1 MTLALPSLFAL
12 DAHPAKAAPELIDDD
27 ARHFARIEARLAAE
41 RAEVD
46 GRLAVLL
53 ATPGGN
59 GQEAYERE
67 VEIVR
72 LNRRARLLR
81 RFGADLC
88 IGRVVAD
95 TGTIYI
101 GRVGLADSD
110 GERLLVD
117 WRTPAAEPFFGA
129 TLAHPMGLTSRRRY
143 RWTDRRVTDYWDET
157 FTETAAS
164 SPAALDDQSA
174 FIASLGASRTPRMR
188 DVLGTIQAD
197 QDAIIRADGQGT
209 LVVDGGPGTGKTVV
223 ALHRAAY
230 LLYSDPRLQSGHG
243 GVLFVGPSHAY
254 TDYVADILPGLG
266 EEGVRTC
273 TLTDLVPEGA
283 EAVPE
288 ADRRV
293 ALLKGDGR
301 MPEAVEA
308 AISLSERPPSRP
320 TVLYTPWGELRV
332 GPREWAEALAAADP
346 TAPHNDARAEIWEA
360 LLDILVD
367 LVSTRNG
374 ESDAGSHGRWSA
386 EGWGDAGLDDAGWDD
401 AGWDDAASSRDDDA
415 PRWGFDD
422 EEEFDAYGLAG
433 GRTDADAIRR
443 TLTDGTDL
451 PAMVDAVWP
460 LLDPAAIVRR
470 LWSSPALLLRCAP
483 WLTTD
488 EAALLQR
495 SPSDPWTL
503 SDLPLLDAALQ
514 RAGDPERDRR
524 RRAEAARAAAD
535 RAVMD
540 DVIHDLIATDDSD
553 LKTMSMLR
561 GQDLRAALDTYTG
574 PAASST
580 ELLAGPFA
588 HIIVDEAQELTPAE
602 WAMVTRRV
610 PSHSLTVVGDRAQ
623 ARHGFRES
631 WTERLAGVGL
641 PDATVATLSVNYRTP
656 VAVMEQAAPVIRA
669 VLPDANVPTS
679 IRDNGIP
686 VRHARASDRDRILR
700 AWLGV
705 HAEGT
710 ACVIGD
716 DSFAG
721 MPRVRSLS
729 AVEAKG
735 LEFDLVLLAE
745 PGARPGGALLDR
757 PAVIES
763 AVDRYVA
770 MTRTTGELVI
780 LDASDY

>member
-1 MTLALPSLFAL
+1 MTLALLTPFAL

-27 ARHFARIEARLAAE
+27 VRHFARIEARLAAE
-41 RAEVD
+41 RTEVD
-46 GRLAVLL
+46 SRLAVLL

-95 TGTIYI
+95 AGTIYI
-101 GRVGLADSD
+101 GRAGLADAHGD
-110 GERLLVD
+110 RLLVD

-143 RWTDRRVTDYWDET
+143 RWTDRRVTDYWDEA
-157 FTETAAS
+157 FTEAAAS

-273 TLTDLVPEGA
+273 TLTDLVPQGG

-288 ADRRV
+288 PDRRV

-301 MPEAVEA
+301 MPGVVEA
-308 AISLSERPPSRP
+308 AIRLSERPPSRP
-320 TVLYTPWGELRV
+320 TVLDTPWGELRI
-332 GPREWAEALAAADP
+332 GQREWAEALAAADP
-346 TAPHNDARAEIWEA
+346 ATPHNDARAEIREA

-367 LVSTRNG
+367 IVSTRNG
-374 ESDAGSHGRWSA
+374 ESDAVGHGRWSG
-386 EGWGDAGLDDAGWDD
+386 EGWGDAGWDD
-401 AGWDDAASSRDDDA
+401 GDWDDAASSRDDDA

-443 TLTDGTDL
+443 TLTDDTDL
-451 PAMVDAVWP
+451 LAVFDTVWP

-488 EAALLQR
+488 QAAMLQR
-495 SPSDPWTL
+495 SPSDPWTVG
-503 SDLPLLDAALQ
+503 DLPLLDAALQ

-574 PAASST
+574 QPASST

-602 WAMVTRRV
+602 WTMVTRRV

-623 ARHGFRES
+623 ARHGFPES
-631 WTERLAGVGL
+631 WIERLADVGL
-641 PDATVATLSVNYRTP
+641 PGATVATLSVNYRTP

-686 VRHARASDRDRILR
+686 VRHAQASDRDRILR
-700 AWLGV
+700 DWLDA

-716 DSFAG
+716 DAFAG

-735 LEFDLVLLAE
+735 LEFDLVLLAA
-745 PGARPGGALLDR
+745 PGTRQDGAALDR
-757 PAVIES
+757 ACDIES

-780 LDASDY
+780 LDESDY

>member
-27 ARHFARIEARLAAE
+27 VRHFARIEARLAAE
-41 RAEVD
+41 REEVD

-53 ATPGGN
+53 ATRGGN

-88 IGRVVAD
+88 IGRVVTGA
-95 TGTIYI
+95 GTIYI
-101 GRVGLADSD
+101 GRAGLADAD
-110 GERLLVD
+110 GDRLLVD

-143 RWTDRRVTDYWDET
+143 RWTDRRVTDYWDEA
-157 FTETAAS
+157 FTEAATS

-197 QDAIIRADGQGT
+197 QDAIIRADGQCT

-266 EEGVRTC
+266 EEGVRAC
-273 TLTDLVPEGA
+273 TLTDLVPEGG

-288 ADRRV
+288 PDRRV

-301 MPEAVEA
+301 MPGAVEA
-308 AISLSERPPSRP
+308 AIRLSERPPSRP
-320 TVLYTPWGELRV
+320 TVLDTPWGELRI
-332 GPREWAEALAAADP
+332 GQREWAEALAAADP
-346 TAPHNDARAEIWEA
+346 AAPHNDARAEIWEA

-367 LVSTRNG
+367 IVSTRNG
-374 ESDAGSHGRWSA
+374 ESDAVRHGRWSG
-386 EGWGDAGLDDAGWDD
+386 EGWGDAGWDN
-401 AGWDDAASSRDDDA
+401 GNWDDAASARDDDA

-422 EEEFDAYGLAG
+422 EEQFDAYGLAG

-443 TLTDGTDL
+443 TLTDDTDL
-451 PAMVDAVWP
+451 PVVFDAVWP

-483 WLTTD
+483 WLTAD

-495 SPSDPWTL
+495 SPSDPWTV

-574 PAASST
+574 PATSST

-631 WTERLAGVGL
+631 WTERLAEVGL
-641 PDATVATLSVNYRTP
+641 PGATVATLSVNYRTP

-686 VRHARASDRDRILR
+686 VRRARASDRDRILR
-700 AWLGV
+700 AWLDA

-745 PGARPGGALLDR
+745 PGARPGVAELDR
-757 PAVIES
+757 PAAIES

>member
-1 MTLALPSLFAL
+1 MTLALPTPFAL

-27 ARHFARIEARLAAE
+27 VRHFARIEARLAAE
-41 RAEVD
+41 REEVD
-46 GRLAVLL
+46 DRLAVLL

-72 LNRRARLLR
+72 LNRRARLLG

-88 IGRVVAD
+88 IGRVVTDA
-95 TGTIYI
+95 GTIYI
-101 GRVGLADSD
+101 GRAGLADAD
-110 GERLLVD
+110 GDRLLVD

-143 RWTDRRVTDYWDET
+143 RWTDRRVTDYWDEA
-157 FTETAAS
+157 FTEAAAS

-174 FIASLGASRTPRMR
+174 FIASLGGSRTPRMR

-254 TDYVADILPGLG
+254 TDYIADILPGLG

-273 TLTDLVPEGA
+273 TLADLVPEGG

-288 ADRRV
+288 PDRRV

-301 MPEAVEA
+301 MPGAVEA
-308 AISLSERPPSRP
+308 AIRLSERPPSRP
-320 TVLYTPWGELRV
+320 TVLDTPWGELRI
-332 GPREWAEALAAADP
+332 GQREWAEALAAADP
-346 TAPHNDARAEIWEA
+346 AAPHNDARAEIWEA

-367 LVSTRNG
+367 IVSTRNS
-374 ESDAGSHGRWSA
+374 ESDAVGHGRWSG
-386 EGWGDAGLDDAGWDD
+386 EGWGD

-415 PRWGFDD
+415 PRWRFDD

-443 TLTDGTDL
+443 TLTDDTDL
-451 PAMVDAVWP
+451 PAVFDTVWP
-460 LLDPAAIVRR
+460 LLDPAATVRR

-488 EAALLQR
+488 QAALLQR
-495 SPSDPWTL
+495 SPSEPWTV

-535 RAVMD
+535 QAVMD

-580 ELLAGPFA
+580 ELLSGPFA

-602 WAMVTRRV
+602 WTMVTRRV

-623 ARHGFRES
+623 ARHGFPES
-631 WTERLAGVGL
+631 WIERLADVGL
-641 PDATVATLSVNYRTP
+641 PGATVATLSVNYRTP
-656 VAVMEQAAPVIRA
+656 VSVMEQAAPVIRA

-686 VRHARASDRDRILR
+686 VRHAQAADRDRILR
-700 AWLGV
+700 EWLDA

-716 DSFAG
+716 DIFAG

-735 LEFDLVLLAE
+735 LEFDLVLLAA
-745 PGARPGGALLDR
+745 PCTRQGGDAPDR
-757 PAVIES
+757 AGDIES

-780 LDASDY
+780 LDPSDY